1 MGEVK
6 PRRWRV
12 SDGLA
17 RLEHDVVN
25 VPTGVKE
32 QVCAV
37 TPLCGAIGEGL
48 IRAAIEFT
56 NWMPATL
63 SQKFAGVGA
72 ITEIL
77 DDGFEDPGPLTVL
90 FYFHQYSWP
99 LRFQ

>member
-1 MGEVK
+1 ME
-6 PRRWRV
+6 
-12 SDGLA
+12 LA
-17 RLEHDVVN
+17 RLEHEVVN

-37 TPLCGAIGEGL
+37 TSLCGAISEGL

-77 DDGFEDPGPLTVL
+77 DDGVEEPGPLTVL
-90 FYFHQYSWP
+90 FYFHQHSWP